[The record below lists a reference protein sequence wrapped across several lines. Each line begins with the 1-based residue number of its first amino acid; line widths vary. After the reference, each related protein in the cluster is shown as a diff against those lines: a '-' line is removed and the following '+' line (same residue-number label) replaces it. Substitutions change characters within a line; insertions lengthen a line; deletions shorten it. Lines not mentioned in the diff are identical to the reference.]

1 MVSEADDDRRAAG
14 RALLMQF
21 VDAGDADIGSGGGVD
36 AGSRGPHQRQP
47 HRVAT
52 QQYQAHFGLVY
63 LDLEPEHLT
72 QERGSGRKIVNL
84 QVGPAAQELS
94 HRNMLRLHW
103 SPPHAR
109 SADLALWTER
119 GADPQATHNSMIWI
133 WYGDG
138 TSVARPGGRPEDLI
152 VVAGRGLHQD
162 GRVDR
167 HRAGQPPFIG
177 GRAGL
182 GHELVEA
189 GCGGELQGVPGLV
202 RPDGEAVRKSE
213 GQQDEIAGAGGE
225 VLPVAGNASS
235 A

>member
-1 MVSEADDDRRAAG
+1 VAAGHLDHEVPQAPWMVSEADDDRRAAG

-47 HRVAT
+47 HRVAP

-109 SADLALWTER
+109 SAVLQVDSRPVPGWPAVPEQVDLWRQCRRE
-119 GADPQATHNSMIWI
+119 
-133 WYGDG
+133 
-138 TSVARPGGRPEDLI
+138 
-152 VVAGRGLHQD
+152 
-162 GRVDR
+162 
-167 HRAGQPPFIG
+167 
-177 GRAGL
+177 
-182 GHELVEA
+182 GH
-189 GCGGELQGVPGLV
+189 GEPASLPGLV
-202 RPDGEAVRKSE
+202 PVVADVGHERADQLVVVRSCGQRWRLRFAGPPPDADDLRDRRPRG
-213 GQQDEIAGAGGE
+213 
-225 VLPVAGNASS
+225 
-235 A
+235 